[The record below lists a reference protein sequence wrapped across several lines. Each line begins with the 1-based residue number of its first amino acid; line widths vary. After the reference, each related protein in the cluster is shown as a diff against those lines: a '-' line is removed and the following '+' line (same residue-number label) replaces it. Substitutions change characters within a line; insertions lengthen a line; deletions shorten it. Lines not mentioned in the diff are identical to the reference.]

1 MTRETKMDKETF
13 NKFVRFIYLNGRDIQ
28 EKKKLTS
35 ASKIFKALWSE
46 FEKDEEN
53 TKGNL
58 GCNGDSKMYELPNK
72 IRQLCQA
79 LHLLFSHTNPI
90 KCESPKV
97 GKISL
102 KNNCLLDPKER
113 PRKYDSTNG
122 KND

>member
-1 MTRETKMDKETF
+1 M
-13 NKFVRFIYLNGRDIQ
+13 NGRDIQ

-35 ASKIFKALWSE
+35 ASKIFKALWFE

-53 TKGNL
+53 TNGNL

-97 GKISL
+97 GNKSL
-102 KNNCLLDPKER
+102 KK
-113 PRKYDSTNG
+113 
-122 KND
+122 